1 MVRYL
6 KIIIGYI
13 TIFYYV
19 FFGYPG
25 GISARS
31 ALLIWDNLGYSQ
43 QSKVYCGGNI
53 YGEYV

>member
-25 GISARS
+25 RISARS